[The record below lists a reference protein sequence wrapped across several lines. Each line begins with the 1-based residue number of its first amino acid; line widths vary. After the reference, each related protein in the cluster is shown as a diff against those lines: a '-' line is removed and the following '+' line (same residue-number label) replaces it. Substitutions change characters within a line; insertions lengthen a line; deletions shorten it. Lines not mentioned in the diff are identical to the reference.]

1 MKKLDS
7 DRILR
12 EIREDIQT
20 KKIDPSAL
28 LPFGSIPVLSRDE
41 LGEPGREMAE
51 LDDSLAL
58 VNANWDILPSG
69 PLPGRG
75 IKLFIKKAVRKLV
88 RPSFIRNYEDQ
99 RDFNRYAASTLC
111 QLSRYVRRLEA
122 RVAELEREAGV

>member
-51 LDDSLAL
+51 LDDSLSL
-58 VNANWDILPSG
+58 VNANWDIL
-69 PLPGRG
+69 
-75 IKLFIKKAVRKLV
+75 KRKYA
-88 RPSFIRNYEDQ
+88 IYD
-99 RDFNRYAASTLC
+99 RD
-111 QLSRYVRRLEA
+111 SR
-122 RVAELEREAGV
+122 AGESSSS